1 MFAVVVREAGD
12 APQID
17 SSGSMVRSN
26 VAPRV
31 REAPGFVSAL
41 WMSDGAGRTLNGLV
55 FSSEEAARGALEAA
69 RAAPRPSFMHV
80 ESVDVFSVLA
90 TALSG
95 RHRVAGRSPAEP
107 EGGALSRPS
116 VGSEGSACSP

>member
-12 APQID
+12 ASQID
-17 SSGSMVRSN
+17 ASGGMVSAN

-41 WMSDGAGRTLNGLV
+41 WMSDGAGRTLNVLV
-55 FSSEEAARGALEAA
+55 FESEEAARAALEAA
-69 RAAPRPSFMHV
+69 RTAPRPPFMRV

-90 TALSG
+90 
-95 RHRVAGRSPAEP
+95 
-107 EGGALSRPS
+107 
-116 VGSEGSACSP
+116 SA

>member
-12 APQID
+12 AAQID
-17 SSGSMVRSN
+17 GSGRMVSAN

-41 WMSDGAGRTLNGLV
+41 WMSDGAGRTLNVLV
-55 FSSEEAARGALEAA
+55 FESEEAARAALEAA
-69 RAAPRPSFMHV
+69 RTAPRPPFMRV

-90 TALSG
+90 
-95 RHRVAGRSPAEP
+95 
-107 EGGALSRPS
+107 
-116 VGSEGSACSP
+116 SA

>member
-12 APQID
+12 AAQID
-17 SSGSMVRSN
+17 GSGSMVSAN

-41 WMSDGAGRTLNGLV
+41 WMSDGAGRTLNVLV
-55 FSSEEAARGALEAA
+55 FSSEEAARGAFEAA
-69 RAAPRPSFMHV
+69 RAAPRPPFMHV

-90 TALSG
+90 
-95 RHRVAGRSPAEP
+95 
-107 EGGALSRPS
+107 
-116 VGSEGSACSP
+116 SA

>member
-12 APQID
+12 AAQID
-17 SSGSMVRSN
+17 ESGGMVSAN

-41 WMSDGAGRTLNGLV
+41 WMSDGAGRTLNVLV
-55 FSSEEAARGALEAA
+55 FRSEEAARAVLEAA
-69 RAAPRPSFMHV
+69 RAAPRPPFMRV

-90 TALSG
+90 
-95 RHRVAGRSPAEP
+95 
-107 EGGALSRPS
+107 
-116 VGSEGSACSP
+116 SA